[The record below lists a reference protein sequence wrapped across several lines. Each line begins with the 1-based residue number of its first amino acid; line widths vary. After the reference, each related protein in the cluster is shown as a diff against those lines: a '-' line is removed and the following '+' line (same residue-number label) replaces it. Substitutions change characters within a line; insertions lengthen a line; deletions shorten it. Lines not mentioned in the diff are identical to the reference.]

1 VAEGLTKI
9 LQRAFYNQEL
19 QDLKCCRG
27 APSISHLLF
36 ADDSLMFFKA
46 TGDQAKVVRQA
57 IMSFEKCTGKLI
69 SPSKCSVLFSHACPV
84 ETQDEI
90 KRTLIVTQSSFEEK
104 YLGLPT
110 PEGRMKVERFQPI
123 KDKFRKRLNFWYEKF
138 MSMGAKEELIKFVA
152 QALATYVMG
161 IFKLPAS
168 FHEDYMQITRNFWW
182 GEDEDKRKVH
192 WASWETLTK
201 PKQQGGMGFRD
212 PFYSTR
218 LS

>member
-1 VAEGLTKI
+1 
-9 LQRAFYNQEL
+9 
-19 QDLKCCRG
+19 
-27 APSISHLLF
+27 
-36 ADDSLMFFKA
+36 MFFKA

-57 IMSFEKCTGKLI
+57 IISLEKCTGQLI

-110 PEGRMKVERFQPI
+110 PEGRMKAGRFQPI
-123 KDKFRKRLNFWYEKF
+123 KDRFRKRLNFLYEKF
-138 MSMGAKEELIKFVA
+138 MSMGAKEELIKSVA